1 MFLGCGEIAPVSSEG
16 YAFAIFLLYLGTF
29 VNFYFLGKASNIIE
43 TWLTES
49 QLFQEKIDQANEVMA
64 YINLEE
70 LDQYNLVEFYFK
82 TRATREF

>member
-49 QLFQEKIDQANEVMA
+49 
-64 YINLEE
+64 
-70 LDQYNLVEFYFK
+70 
-82 TRATREF
+82 